1 MKLPSVRTERLVHDS
16 QIAIR
21 DWDDCKHASF
31 TASLRRSYN
40 VAGTLARNND
50 KLIGPCRKELR
61 MSEQTAS
68 CIAVMIP

>member
-1 MKLPSVRTERLVHDS
+1 MAQHCAREHLVHDS

-50 KLIGPCRKELR
+50 KLIGPCRKVLR
-61 MSEQTAS
+61 LPEQIIS
-68 CIAVMIP
+68 CMVVMIP